1 MQRSMKK
8 AQAGTSVTRGRRRR
22 FPKDVLDVQRLCSE
36 VKSWAKTM
44 LNENAEAERRVL
56 WRSDRHISRPMA
68 SSRRPAYDALDET
81 LEASFPA
88 SDPPAIPW
96 TRIGRPRRPR

>member
-44 LNENAEAERRVL
+44 LNELSPLRCVIAGDAGQRSSGYTMDAYWETQATQVGTERDHPIGWL
-56 WRSDRHISRPMA
+56 KAIAAKKARSWMNR
-68 SSRRPAYDALDET
+68 
-81 LEASFPA
+81 
-88 SDPPAIPW
+88 
-96 TRIGRPRRPR
+96 